1 MADTATPT
9 VFEPKEREKVAL
21 IIGGEEV
28 DITRIPMRTL
38 IKVLDLVGTDAENLG
53 MGNYEKTLTA
63 VALVC
68 EPKNEAVTKDFLLDL
83 DAFDEVIPA
92 LAFVM
97 AYVNR
102 RAAEF
107 KAVTDAEKNPT
118 ALSS

>member
-102 RAAEF
+102 RAW
-107 KAVTDAEKNPT
+107 
-118 ALSS
+118 